1 MTRKMK
7 RWILIATALVMLGGI
22 LFVGGMSMLHWDF
35 KQLSTGKFQ
44 TNTHEITELVEN
56 ITVVTNTADL
66 VFVPSEDGKI
76 KVVCHEMKLAQ
87 HAVSVDNGNLI
98 IQLEDTRKWYQR
110 LGIQFEQVAITIYLP
125 AGNYGALSAT
135 GKTGDAVLGGA
146 FTFTSVDIS
155 MRTGDI
161 FVENISTSDLT
172 LSVSTGDIKASQV
185 NCAGSANFTASTG
198 DISLQNVQCKNL
210 TSTGSTGDL
219 TMAHVLVDEKIH
231 LRRSTGDIAFK
242 KCDAGEIY
250 IQNGTGDVIG
260 SLLSEKVFLAE
271 TGTGDVVVPKST
283 TGGRCEITT
292 STGDIIITLE

>member
-7 RWILIATALVMLGGI
+7 LWILIASALVLVGGMI
-22 LFVGGMSMLHWDF
+22 FVGGMSMLNWNF
-35 KQLSTGKFQ
+35 KQLSMGKFQ
-44 TNTHEITELVEN
+44 TNTYEITEVVEN

-66 VFVPSEDGKI
+66 VFAPSEDGKI
-76 KVVCHEMKLAQ
+76 KVVCHEMELAQ

-110 LGIQFEQVAITIYLP
+110 LGIQFEQVAITVYLP
-125 AGNYGALSAT
+125 AGNYGTLSAT
-135 GKTGDAVLGGA
+135 GKTGDTVLDGT
-146 FTFTSVDIS
+146 FTFASVDIC
-155 MRTGDI
+155 MKTGDI
-161 FVENISTSDLT
+161 CVENISIGDLS

-185 NCAGSANFTASTG
+185 NCAGNATFTVSTG
-198 DISLQNVQCKNL
+198 DICLQSVQCKNL

-219 TMAHVLVDEKIH
+219 TMAHVLVEEKMH
-231 LRRSTGDIAFK
+231 LRRSTGDISFK

-271 TGTGDVVVPKST
+271 TGTGDVEVPKST

-292 STGDIIITLE
+292 GTGDIIITLE